1 MFLVNRKIQSCCAIH
16 SREIQISSSSFQNLQ
31 CLAVNSKKIH
41 QDLEIEKPRPKQQ
54 KHCTNCTNC
63 TNMLDKYF

>member
-41 QDLEIEKPRPKQQ
+41 QDLAILKS
-54 KHCTNCTNC
+54 
-63 TNMLDKYF
+63 LDRNNKNIVQIVQIVQTC